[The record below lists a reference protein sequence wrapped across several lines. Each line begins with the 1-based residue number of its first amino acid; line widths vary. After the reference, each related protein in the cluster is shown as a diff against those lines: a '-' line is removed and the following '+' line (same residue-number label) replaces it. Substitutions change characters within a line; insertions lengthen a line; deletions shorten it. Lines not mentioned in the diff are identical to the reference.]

1 MVNPAT
7 GIQKIICGNS
17 ASLPF
22 DSRPVTGRRP
32 EELIHIKKP
41 AILAGGYVMFLLKI
55 KARYR
60 TSVLTDIIYVIPDIT
75 ARLFQ
80 GAVIISV
87 PLLPDS
93 IIKLTSYDIQ
103 TAVR

>member
-22 DSRPVTGRRP
+22 NSRPVTGRRP

-60 TSVLTDIIYVIPDIT
+60 TSVLTDIILYAICHSGYYCPSFSGS
-75 ARLFQ
+75 RYYQ
-80 GAVIISV
+80 CAVV
-87 PLLPDS
+87 TRQHHKVNQL
-93 IIKLTSYDIQ
+93 
-103 TAVR
+103 